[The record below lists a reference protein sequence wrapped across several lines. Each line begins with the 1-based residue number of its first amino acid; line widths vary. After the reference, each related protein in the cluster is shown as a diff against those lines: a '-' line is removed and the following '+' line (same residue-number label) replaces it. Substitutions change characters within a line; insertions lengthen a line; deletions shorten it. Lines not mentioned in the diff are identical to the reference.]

1 MLQPQATTRAGASH
15 EPGRGIFGAK
25 FFKGVRMKNSQKAF
39 QALIDAGATVSI
51 DIPYPQGGG
60 SQSLTLDAA
69 DMALLCKDPVS
80 FRAAAC
86 GVTRAQYLAWTADR
100 FSVRCSAITVAGKR
114 CRCTVSGG
122 GDVSAQRWVEMQ
134 GMYCAIHEWRGG

>member
-1 MLQPQATTRAGASH
+1 
-15 EPGRGIFGAK
+15 
-25 FFKGVRMKNSQKAF
+25 MKNNEDAF

-51 DIPYPQGGG
+51 DIPDPQRGG
-60 SQSLTLDAA
+60 SLAMKLGAA
-69 DMALLCKDPVS
+69 DMVLLCQDPVS